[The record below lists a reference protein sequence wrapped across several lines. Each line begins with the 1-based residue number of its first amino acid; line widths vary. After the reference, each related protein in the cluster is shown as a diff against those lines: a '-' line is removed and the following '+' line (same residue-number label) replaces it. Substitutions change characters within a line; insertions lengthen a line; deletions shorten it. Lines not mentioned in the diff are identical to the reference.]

1 MPRPSAVFALTIALI
16 LVIAA
21 SLAVA
26 VLTIRW
32 GTSEGPATGQIVTL
46 SGVPLASSPYSQSYP
61 DLSELGSRMIPQCD
75 SRFQADGGRI

>member
-46 SGVPLASSPYSQSYP
+46 SGVPLASSPTRRVTLTY
-61 DLSELGSRMIPQCD
+61 LSWALG
-75 SRFQADGGRI
+75 